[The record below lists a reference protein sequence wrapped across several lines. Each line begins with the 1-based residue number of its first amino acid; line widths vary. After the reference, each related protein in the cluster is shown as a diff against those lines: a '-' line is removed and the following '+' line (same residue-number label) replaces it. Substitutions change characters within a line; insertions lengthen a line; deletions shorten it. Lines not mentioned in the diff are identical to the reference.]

1 MMDLL
6 RRVLHLGPDEAERQR
21 TDDVIERVNRAV
33 DEKARADK
41 AFLKEVVCNYPDTA
55 LAHALVRA
63 HGGREGHLAWE
74 DLLGPPAAECRE
86 ADR

>member
-6 RRVLHLGPDEAERQR
+6 RRVLHLGPDDEERQR
-21 TDDVIERVNRAV
+21 TDEVIERVNRAV
-33 DEKARADK
+33 EDKARADQ
-41 AFLKEVVCNYPDTA
+41 AFLKEVVCNHPDTA

-63 HGGREGHLAWE
+63 REGKEGHLAWE
-74 DLLGPPAAECRE
+74 DLLGPPTAECRE